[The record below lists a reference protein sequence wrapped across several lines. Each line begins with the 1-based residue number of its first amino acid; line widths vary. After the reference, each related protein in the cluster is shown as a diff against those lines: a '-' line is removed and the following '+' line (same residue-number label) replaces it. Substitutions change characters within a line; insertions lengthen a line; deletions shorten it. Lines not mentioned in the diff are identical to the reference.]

1 MSKSITHSD
10 SVKHKPALDRKCN
23 SILIIYSNTMCNKN
37 ICCENINICVQP
49 THAWGSSSVIT
60 AGVSTTGWCV
70 TMLTLVGTIQMRCMA
85 VSSTQVCRKSSS
97 CKILMI
103 ASLCGRGGW
112 GCSHS
117 SARTIKFAHVE
128 WEGSVC
134 SHFPTP
140 SAYCHTWTGAVLH
153 ATPAAALQLQ
163 GF

>member
-1 MSKSITHSD
+1 
-10 SVKHKPALDRKCN
+10 
-23 SILIIYSNTMCNKN
+23 MCNKN

-103 ASLCGRGGW
+103 ARLCGRGGW
-112 GCSHS
+112 GCSLPQLEPSSLPMWSEKVVCAASSLHLCILSYMDRCSVACHS
-117 SARTIKFAHVE
+117 SSCT
-128 WEGSVC
+128 
-134 SHFPTP
+134 PT
-140 SAYCHTWTGAVLH
+140 SGILILELVMS
-153 ATPAAALQLQ
+153 
-163 GF
+163 